1 MADIGAN
8 EYLEYGA
15 YICHALSQSCVTISL
30 CAGTH
35 EDAMYGT
42 KLDTIRRIHTDGKM
56 AILDVEPQAL
66 KILRTAEFTPYVVFI
81 AAPSLQNI
89 ADVSVPYPTCFVAPL
104 FVNLFWEI
112 GFFSVRW
119 QPGASG
125 QRIGYAASTV
135 WALL

>member
-1 MADIGAN
+1 
-8 EYLEYGA
+8 
-15 YICHALSQSCVTISL
+15 
-30 CAGTH
+30 
-35 EDAMYGT
+35 MYGT

-89 ADVSVPYPTCFVAPL
+89 ADVSQSNPSSFSSL
-104 FVNLFWEI
+104 FVNVFLVF
-112 GFFSVRW
+112 GKLVSFRMFACSVRW

-125 QRIGYAASTV
+125 QGIGYAASTV
-135 WALL
+135 WTFL